1 MKKDDREI
9 KIVCSKCSNEKKVI
23 FSNDD
28 NNLLNSLNISRV
40 SNLNKI
46 VLSLF
51 CKECGSKRPNVF
63 LDKKLVF
70 DQDNLKICNHCNL
83 PISNQRLEAFPNTN
97 LCSASCVEDVDTISK
112 IVPPPPSLPEREKIG
127 RCGHQMEVRYGKHGW
142 FLGCSK
148 YPSCRNTKDLN
159 I

>member
-1 MKKDDREI
+1 MSERII
-9 KIVCSKCSNEKKVI
+9 KIKCTECNHTKSIIFSKKNNNLINQLNIDNVSELNKLALNLCCIKCST
-23 FSNDD
+23 
-28 NNLLNSLNISRV
+28 
-40 SNLNKI
+40 
-46 VLSLF
+46 
-51 CKECGSKRPNVF
+51 KRPDIY
-63 LDKKLVF
+63 LDGDLVF
-70 DQDNLKICNHCNL
+70 DQENIKICSHCNL
-83 PISNQRLEAFPNTN
+83 PISKQRLNAMPGTN
-97 LCSASCVEDVDTISK
+97 LCSATCVEDVDTISK